1 MSLPVLRLN
10 CLRTTHLKMEAAHAA
25 VQPCSHRCIR
35 SWAGVRLRT
44 RRRSISGASEQDAE
58 TRIVTIL
65 SDGVKGIKKRAIAAY
80 DESAA
85 TAGNAPQAASDDDD

>member
-1 MSLPVLRLN
+1 
-10 CLRTTHLKMEAAHAA
+10 MEAAQRLFNPAGIAA
-25 VQPCSHRCIR
+25 FVLK
-35 SWAGVRLRT
+35 AGVRLRT

-65 SDGVKGIKKRAIAAY
+65 SDGVKSDCYY

-85 TAGNAPQAASDDDD
+85 TAGNAPLAASDDDD